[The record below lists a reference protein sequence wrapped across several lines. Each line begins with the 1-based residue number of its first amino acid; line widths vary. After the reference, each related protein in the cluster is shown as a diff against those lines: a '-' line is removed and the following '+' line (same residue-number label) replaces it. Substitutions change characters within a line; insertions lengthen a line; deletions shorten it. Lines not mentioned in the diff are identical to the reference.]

1 MSRPCRSSPWAALGS
16 GAAAYGVIQIKLK
29 QRLLPDTDLL
39 ESYCAEH
46 EKDSYHLEG
55 KQVFFRPARFSC
67 SVLANDN
74 HDIAQGSRR
83 LDALLAQSGFYSDG
97 SLNATYSPLY
107 PCPLMATTIY
117 CFPFTK

>member
-55 KQVFFRPARFSC
+55 KQVFLGLHAFPARFW
-67 SVLANDN
+67 LTT
-74 HDIAQGSRR
+74 ITISRR
-83 LDALLAQSGFYSDG
+83 ARVAWTRSSHKVA
-97 SLNATYSPLY
+97 SIPTAV
-107 PCPLMATTIY
+107 
-117 CFPFTK
+117 